1 MAAAVVKFDT
11 LADAVWTTTQDNHFV
26 TVRWTCLAFH
36 FAHHWGLVC
45 GIHIRRLRFELSST
59 CVDAFEAGLNAKVV
73 ACATYVVFRAAR
85 QVAKARVGKAH
96 HLEVAQAFLSEW

>member
-11 LADAVWTTTQDNHFV
+11 LADAVWSATQDDHFV
-26 TVRWTCLAFH
+26 AVRWTCLAFY
-36 FAHHWGLVC
+36 FAHHRGFV
-45 GIHIRRLRFELSST
+45 GGVHVRRLRLKLSGT
-59 CVDAFEAGLNAKVV
+59 GVDAFEAGLNAKVTT
-73 ACATYVVFRAAR
+73 CAAYVVFRAAR